1 MTHLSDLYA
10 TYSIVARDV
19 NSGDLGVAVQTHQ
32 MGAGRLVPWARPGV
46 GVVATQ
52 SLVNAAFGPLGL
64 AMMAEGVPAPRV
76 VEALVASD
84 DRPEVRQFAVVDA
97 QGRAAAWTGAGCIR
111 VAGHLIGQG
120 YSVQANMMVNEQV
133 PERMARAFEAA
144 SGDLAGRMMA
154 ALLAAQEQGGDIRGQ
169 QSAALK
175 VVKGDL
181 SQTPDLAAW
190 ETIYDLRVDEHPEP
204 VAELGRLVRLRRAQL
219 IDRHGFDLLKRGDL
233 PAALDRW
240 AEARALAPDLE
251 ELPFWQAAA
260 LAFEHDDA
268 ASAASILAPALAAQ
282 PQRRQW
288 IELLSRLKESAA
300 YPGPGAVDQLIAALA
315 QSR

>member
-1 MTHLSDLYA
+1 
-10 TYSIVARDV
+10 
-19 NSGDLGVAVQTHQ
+19 
-32 MGAGRLVPWARPGV
+32 
-46 GVVATQ
+46 
-52 SLVNAAFGPLGL
+52 
-64 AMMAEGVPAPRV
+64 
-76 VEALVASD
+76 
-84 DRPEVRQFAVVDA
+84 
-97 QGRAAAWTGAGCIR
+97 
-111 VAGHLIGQG
+111 
-120 YSVQANMMVNEQV
+120 MMVNEQV

-144 SGDLAGRMMA
+144 GGDLAGRIMA
-154 ALLAAQEQGGDIRGQ
+154 ALRAAQEQGGDIRGQ

-181 SQTPDLAAW
+181 SQTPNLAAW

-260 LAFEHDDA
+260 LAFEHGDA
-268 ASAASILAPALAAQ
+268 AAAESILAPALPAQ

-300 YPGPGAVDQLIAALA
+300 LSRTQARWTSSSPPWLKAADPPIPEVTEVTGL
-315 QSR
+315 